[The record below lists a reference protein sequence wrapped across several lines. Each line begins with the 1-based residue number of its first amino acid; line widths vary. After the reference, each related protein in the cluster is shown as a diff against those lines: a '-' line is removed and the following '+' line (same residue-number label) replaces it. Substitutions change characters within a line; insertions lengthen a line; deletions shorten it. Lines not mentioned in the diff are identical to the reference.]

1 MEKKL
6 NSNQFEM
13 NIDNF
18 SLPPRY
24 KIGEIIGNGAY
35 GSVIYAYDLKNN
47 INVAIKKLKPI
58 TDIVDLKRVLREI
71 IIMKYMKHENI
82 VSLYDVIFKVNLN
95 PNIKKIG
102 DCYLIME
109 KMDSDLQKIISSKQ
123 QLTDEHYQFILYQIL
138 RAIYYLH
145 SANIIHR
152 DFKPSNVLINE
163 DCTIK
168 ICDFG
173 MSRNLKE
180 DDLTLTEYVVTR
192 FYRAP
197 EIMLNSH
204 HYSNK
209 IDVWSVAC
217 TFAELLS
224 KKYLFPGDNY
234 LNQIK
239 LIIEIVG
246 SQTDEDLQF
255 ITNSNV
261 KNYVKQFKGIK
272 RKNLEEL
279 LDYHYPLAIDLLN
292 KMLVFNPNKRIS
304 IEECLNHEY
313 LKEIR
318 EGIEDPI
325 YKGTLNLD
333 FDYDQNITLEKLM
346 EILVKEVSTFDTGI
360 IQE

>member
-1 MEKKL
+1 MENKL
-6 NSNQFEM
+6 NYNSILTNNEKFY
-13 NIDNF
+13 
-18 SLPPRY
+18 LPPRY

-82 VSLYDVIFKVNLN
+82 VSLYDVIFHVNVN

-123 QLTDEHYQFILYQIL
+123 ELTDEHYQFILYQIL

-204 HYSNK
+204 HYSKK

-217 TFAELLS
+217 TFAELVS
-224 KKYLFPGDNY
+224 KKFLFPGDNY
-234 LNQIK
+234 LTQIK

-246 SQTDEDLQF
+246 SQSEEDLQF

-261 KNYVKQFKGIK
+261 KNYVRQFKDIK
-272 RKNLEEL
+272 RKNLEEIL
-279 LDYHYPLAIDLLN
+279 NYHYPLAIDLID
-292 KMLVFNPNKRIS
+292 KMLVFNPDNRIS
-304 IEECLNHEY
+304 IEEALNHEY
-313 LKEIR
+313 LKEIK

-325 YKGTLNLD
+325 YNGTLNLD

-346 EILVKEVSTFDTGI
+346 EILVNEISSFDTGI
-360 IQE
+360 LKE

>member
-1 MEKKL
+1 MENKL
-6 NSNQFEM
+6 NYNSILTNNEKFY
-13 NIDNF
+13 
-18 SLPPRY
+18 LHPRY
-24 KIGEIIGNGAY
+24 KIGEVIGNGAY

-82 VSLYDVIFKVNLN
+82 VSLYDVIFHVNVN

-123 QLTDEHYQFILYQIL
+123 ELTDEHYQFILYQIL

-204 HYSNK
+204 HYSKK

-217 TFAELLS
+217 TFAELVS
-224 KKYLFPGDNY
+224 KKFLFPGDNY
-234 LNQIK
+234 LTQIK

-246 SQTDEDLQF
+246 SQSEEDLQF

-261 KNYVKQFKGIK
+261 KNYVRQFKDIK
-272 RKNLEEL
+272 RKNLEEIL
-279 LDYHYPLAIDLLN
+279 NYHYPLAIDLID
-292 KMLVFNPNKRIS
+292 KMLVFNPDNRIS
-304 IEECLNHEY
+304 IEEALNHEY
-313 LKEIR
+313 LKEIK

-325 YKGTLNLD
+325 YNGTLNLD

-346 EILVKEVSTFDTGI
+346 EILVNEISSFDTGI
-360 IQE
+360 LKE